1 VKYDFPEI
9 TRRREMGAS
18 WAILAIERGV
28 RESTIRGA
36 YSRWRNDQP
45 ARLKEAKGGRDSFFD
60 RNPSPP
66 LVHHMD
72 EPLDYMSQPESTAD
86 LVQPDAALLS
96 SDDVSRITNLED
108 LVSFFKVDTEKWQ
121 VNSFRVNK
129 WEQSSVKLGIVPL
142 YQVRATLGRN
152 MERDAEIAATTYELA
167 REELREAGTRRPSA
181 PTPPARI
188 AKLAPG
194 EPCILEIAVFDP
206 HIGMY
211 GWAQEVGEDYDSGIA
226 VRRYVQVVEQALSV
240 AHFYNV
246 ERILFVAGN
255 DLSHVDAL
263 GVQQKGGTTTAGT
276 AQDFDSRLPKVF
288 SAIRRAVVAGIDMAR
303 LVAPVDVLVV
313 PGNHDEQTTYKL
325 GEVLQAWYRNDP
337 AVDVK
342 YDVES
347 EDEAYWPRRRQYYRY
362 GKNAFMFTHGMEYKR
377 KRDPLPLLFAT
388 EAPPAMWAATT
399 HREVHTGHNHIR
411 MSGRY
416 APEADVTETRAIIT
430 RSLPGLTPEDAWHY
444 QQGYRHQQAGTALVF
459 RRSGGIAGL
468 HEFTP
473 EV

>member
-1 VKYDFPEI
+1 MRYDYHAIQHLRLSGRSWPEI
-9 TRRREMGAS
+9 AEMYDAK
-18 WAILAIERGV
+18 AD
-28 RESTIRGA
+28 TIRGA
-36 YSRWRNDQP
+36 YSRWLNDP
-45 ARLKEAKGGRDSFFD
+45 ATMALAGEIEDL
-60 RNPSPP
+60 P
-66 LVHHMD
+66 
-72 EPLDYMSQPESTAD
+72 QPESTAD
-86 LVQPDAALLS
+86 LIRPTALLTR
-96 SDDVSRITNLED
+96 DDISRITTLEE
-108 LVSFFKVDTEKWQ
+108 LVEFFEVDTEKWQ
-121 VNSFRVNK
+121 VNNFRINK
-129 WEQSSVKLGIVPL
+129 WESASVKNGITPL

-152 MERDAEIAATTYELA
+152 MERDAEIAAEVYRQAGEDLA
-167 REELREAGTRRPSA
+167 RVGMSRPCPDIPERFLSDTLNA
-181 PTPPARI
+181 DDD
-188 AKLAPG
+188 L
-194 EPCILEIAVFDP
+194 CLLEIAVFDP

-211 GWAQEVGEDYDSGIA
+211 GWAQEVGEDYDSGIG
-226 VRRYVQVVEQALSV
+226 VRRYRDVVNQALRVEQ
-240 AHFYNV
+240 FYNV
-246 ERILFVAGN
+246 DRILFVVGN

-288 SAIRRAVVAGIDMAR
+288 SAIRRAVVAGIDQAA
-303 LVAPVDVLVV
+303 LIAPVDVLVI

-347 EDEAYWPRRRQYYRY
+347 KDEAYWPRRRQYYQY
-362 GKNAFMFTHGMEYKR
+362 GQNGLMFTHGMEYKR
-377 KRDPLPLLFAT
+377 QRDPLPLLFAT
-388 EAPPAMWAATT
+388 EAPPMLWATTT

-444 QQGYRHQQAGTALVF
+444 QQGYRHAQAGTALVF

-473 EV
+473 GV

>member
-1 VKYDFPEI
+1 MRYDFKDI
-9 TRRREMGAS
+9 ARRRAHGEPWETIAADYGAK
-18 WAILAIERGV
+18 ET
-28 RESTIRGA
+28 TIRGA
-36 YSRWRNDQP
+36 FSRWSSRCDEYEEEREEGGIQLVEP
-45 ARLKEAKGGRDSFFD
+45 AEA
-60 RNPSPP
+60 
-66 LVHHMD
+66 
-72 EPLDYMSQPESTAD
+72 LDPALLGVDDLARITTLEE
-86 LVQPDAALLS
+86 LVQ
-96 SDDVSRITNLED
+96 
-108 LVSFFKVDTEKWQ
+108 FFKVDTEKWQ

-129 WEQSSVKLGIVPL
+129 WEQASKEGVVPL
-142 YQVRATLGRN
+142 YQVRAQLGRN
-152 MERDAEIAATTYELA
+152 QEREAEIAAEIYRQAVEDLRAVGAA
-167 REELREAGTRRPSA
+167 RAEPA
-181 PTPPARI
+181 PTRDYCTLDPEDD
-188 AKLAPG
+188 LHL
-194 EPCILEIAVFDP
+194 LEIAVFDP

-211 GWAQEVGEDYDSGIA
+211 GWAQEVGEDYDSATA
-226 VRRYVQVVEQALSV
+226 VRRYTDVVDKALAVSD
-240 AHFYNV
+240 FYSV
-246 ERILFVAGN
+246 ERILYVVGN

-263 GVQQKGGTTTAGT
+263 GEQQKGGTTTAGT

-288 SAIRRAVVAGIDMAR
+288 SAIRRAVVSGIDKAAR
-303 LVAPVDVLVV
+303 IAPVDVLVI

-337 AVDVK
+337 RVDVK

-347 EDEAYWPRRRQYYRY
+347 EDEAYWPRRRQYYQY
-362 GKNAFMFTHGMEYKR
+362 GHNALMFTHGMEYKR

-388 EAPPAMWAATT
+388 ECPPMIWATTT

-416 APEADVTETRAIIT
+416 QPEQDVTETRAIIT

-444 QQGYRHQQAGTALVF
+444 QQGYKHAQAGTALVF

>member
-1 VKYDFPEI
+1 VRYDFEAI
-9 TRRREMGAS
+9 DILRRAGTPWPKIAEMYDAK
-18 WAILAIERGV
+18 AD
-28 RESTIRGA
+28 TIRGA
-36 YSRWRNDQP
+36 FSRWRNLDQP
-45 ARLKEAKGGRDSFFD
+45 SDD
-60 RNPSPP
+60 RGHKV
-66 LVHHMD
+66 LMD
-72 EPLDYMSQPESTAD
+72 YDPASDELDP
-86 LVQPDAALLS
+86 VLLS
-96 SDDVSRITNLED
+96 RDDISRITNLEE
-108 LVSFFKVDTEKWQ
+108 LVEFFEVDTEKWQ
-121 VNSFRVNK
+121 VDTFRINK
-129 WEQSSVKLGIVPL
+129 WESASVKNGIVPL

-152 MERDAEIAATTYELA
+152 KERDAEIAAQVYNEALA
-167 REELREAGTRRPSA
+167 DLRAHRRVPSSFG
-181 PTPPARI
+181 PGHQLRPHIP
-188 AKLAPG
+188 KDG
-194 EPCILEIAVFDP
+194 EPHLLEVAVFDP

-211 GWAQEVGEDYDSGIA
+211 GWAQEVGEDYDSGIG
-226 VRRYVQVVEQALSV
+226 VRRYLQVVEQALSV
-240 AHFYNV
+240 AQFYPV
-246 ERILFVAGN
+246 DRVLYVVGN

-288 SAIRRAVVAGIDMAR
+288 AAIRRAVVAGIDMAR
-303 LVAPVDVLVV
+303 AVGPVDVLVI

-337 AVDVK
+337 LVDVK

-347 EDEAYWPRRRQYYRY
+347 DDEAYWPRRRQYYQY
-362 GKNAFMFTHGMEYKR
+362 GHNGFMFTHGMEYKR

-388 EAPPAMWAATT
+388 EAPPMLWATTT

-416 APEADVTETRAIIT
+416 QPEQDVTETRAIIT

-444 QQGYRHQQAGTALVF
+444 QQGYKHSQAGTALVY